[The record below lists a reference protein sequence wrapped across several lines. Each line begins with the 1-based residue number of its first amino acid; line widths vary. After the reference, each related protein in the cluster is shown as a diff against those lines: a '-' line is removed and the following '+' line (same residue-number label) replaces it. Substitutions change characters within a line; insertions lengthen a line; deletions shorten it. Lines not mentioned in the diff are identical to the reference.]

1 MSSQRD
7 IGKSGLDNQGASA
20 AHDPPEMLG
29 RQLCTHP
36 TQGMDLLVPTHQDLV
51 GAAARTAVLAFED
64 GAGGDDGARRTVGGG
79 IELIHGA
86 GAARH
91 PGAEVPEADG
101 SWLRRTDPF
110 GRARVACGIR
120 RRILPASDFPATS
133 YLPTRLP
140 RQYCRR

>member
-1 MSSQRD
+1 
-7 IGKSGLDNQGASA
+7 
-20 AHDPPEMLG
+20 
-29 RQLCTHP
+29 
-36 TQGMDLLVPTHQDLV
+36 MDLLVPTHQDLV

-64 GAGGDDGARRTVGGG
+64 GAGGDDGARRTVDGG

-91 PGAEVPEADG
+91 AGADMPEADG